1 MLFSFLDEINNK
13 LLSQNPHA
21 SFVINLLQYS
31 KLNYYVYFKT
41 EFLYLLLTNINLNP
55 MSKIGSFLGLN

>member
-41 EFLYLLLTNINLNP
+41 EFLYLLLTNIKLK
-55 MSKIGSFLGLN
+55 SDV